1 MRRQPCKLF
10 STTFAKSHL
19 TMLSLNNKPAC
30 YLLMVVTSSHQFCR
44 TVLRMRAFD
53 ACQVGLRRQPCKL
66 FRTTFAK
73 PPLRGLLFAHVVTSS
88 HQFCRTV
95 LRMQAF
101 DACQQNCAT
110 LNSLH
115 VEAASAHEFSA
126 QRIIGEA
133 LAGHAQEILQ
143 EFQQPFSFIIF
154 RFSLIDLEK

>member
-53 ACQVGLRRQPCKL
+53 ACQ
-66 FRTTFAK
+66 
-73 PPLRGLLFAHVVTSS
+73 
-88 HQFCRTV
+88 
-95 LRMQAF
+95 
-101 DACQQNCAT
+101 QNCAT

-126 QRIIGEA
+126 QGIIGET

-143 EFQQPFSFIIF
+143 EFQQPFSFIVF
-154 RFSLIDLEK
+154 RFSFVDLEQ